1 MATAG
6 AAAVGLPRFAHAQ
19 GAYKAEYKMS
29 TVVPPAFA
37 WGKGGEIFL
46 TLVKERTNG
55 RINIKQYPG
64 ASLVQGQQDREFSAM
79 RQGVIDVL
87 CGAPINWTSTVP
99 QLGVFTLPFLM
110 PDHKAWDA
118 VMASELV
125 NRDYFEMVRKA
136 GAEPLAI
143 GETGYRQISNSKRPL
158 IKPDD
163 LKGLKV
169 RVVGSPMYGE
179 IMSSMGANPTFM
191 SWADTQ
197 PALASGAVDAQ
208 ENPLEVFLAAK
219 VNTLGQKYV
228 TKWNYSNDILLYAI
242 AAPVWASWTPAD
254 QRIVREAAVDA
265 GEAAGRAGAQALRRG
280 RGARLGARRQRPRA
294 DACRRWR
301 PGRSRRAV
309 RMRATRRRP
318 SRASSAASRRSSPR
332 RARHER
338 PRTAAPKGPLRPA
351 RRDRAQ
357 REGAPVSE
365 GDAATLRPRRATL
378 PVDDSIFFKLVRVVN
393 LTARPFSESIGK
405 AYHLSLNEWRVLLV
419 LANHPRV
426 VASEVAALTGLDKM
440 TVSRAIAA
448 LERRGRVV
456 RKVDATDRR
465 RMLLRLSAAG
475 ERLYERIG
483 LPAKARERSLFRGIG
498 DADQERLGR
507 LLDRLIANLLTADRG
522 EA

>member
-1 MATAG
+1 MSTRRTVLLQSVAAAG
-6 AAAVGLPRFAHAQ
+6 AAAIGLPRFAHAQ
-19 GAYKAEYKMS
+19 AAYKAEYKMS

-99 QLGVFTLPFLM
+99 QLGVFTLPFLI

-118 VMASELV
+118 VMASPLV
-125 NRDYFEMVRKA
+125 SRDYFEMVRKA

-158 IKPDD
+158 LKPDD

-191 SWADTQ
+191 SWADAQ

-242 AAPVWASWTPAD
+242 AAPVWASWAPAD

-265 GEAAGRAGAQALRRG
+265 AKQQIALVRKLFAEDVERVSALGVNVHVPTPAEMEAWQIA
-280 RGARLGARRQRPRA
+280 ARRPYARYKAQTEPRIVSGIEEIVA
-294 DACRRWR
+294 K
-301 PGRSRRAV
+301 
-309 RMRATRRRP
+309 TR
-318 SRASSAASRRSSPR
+318 
-332 RARHER
+332 
-338 PRTAAPKGPLRPA
+338 
-351 RRDRAQ
+351 
-357 REGAPVSE
+357 
-365 GDAATLRPRRATL
+365 
-378 PVDDSIFFKLVRVVN
+378 
-393 LTARPFSESIGK
+393 K
-405 AYHLSLNEWRVLLV
+405 A
-419 LANHPRV
+419 
-426 VASEVAALTGLDKM
+426 
-440 TVSRAIAA
+440 
-448 LERRGRVV
+448 
-456 RKVDATDRR
+456 
-465 RMLLRLSAAG
+465 
-475 ERLYERIG
+475 
-483 LPAKARERSLFRGIG
+483 
-498 DADQERLGR
+498 
-507 LLDRLIANLLTADRG
+507 
-522 EA
+522 

>member
-1 MATAG
+1 MSTRRTVLLRSLAAAG
-6 AAAVGLPRFAHAQ
+6 VAAVGLPRFAHAQ

-158 IKPDD
+158 IRPDD

-219 VNTLGQKYV
+219 VHTLGQKYV

-242 AAPVWASWTPAD
+242 AAPVWAGWTPAD
-254 QRIVREAAVDA
+254 QKIVRDA
-265 GEAAGRAGAQALRRG
+265 GQDAARQQITLVRNLFADDVSKVAALGVNVHVPTPAEMAQWQL
-280 RGARLGARRQRPRA
+280 
-294 DACRRWR
+294 
-301 PGRSRRAV
+301 
-309 RMRATRRRP
+309 ATRRTY
-318 SRASSAASRRSSPR
+318 
-332 RARHER
+332 ARW
-338 PRTAAPKGPLRPA
+338 K
-351 RRDRAQ
+351 AQ
-357 REGAPVSE
+357 
-365 GDAATLRPRRATL
+365 
-378 PVDDSIFFKLVRVVN
+378 VN
-393 LTARPFSESIGK
+393 PTFISKIEQ
-405 AYHLSLNEWRVLLV
+405 
-419 LANHPRV
+419 V
-426 VASEVAALTGLDKM
+426 VAST
-440 TVSRAIAA
+440 
-448 LERRGRVV
+448 
-456 RKVDATDRR
+456 RKA
-465 RMLLRLSAAG
+465 
-475 ERLYERIG
+475 
-483 LPAKARERSLFRGIG
+483 
-498 DADQERLGR
+498 
-507 LLDRLIANLLTADRG
+507 
-522 EA
+522 